1 MIALHRDTI
10 TRKEMDALLSNIID
24 GSVSPGELGG
34 VAVQELGKFLS
45 WKQSYGVALRSCEQA
60 YEIALGA
67 LNLPKGALVGVSPLA
82 SSFLLEQISLLG
94 LAPYKVDVDERTLL
108 PSTQGVQEGL
118 QAGISALLLSSP
130 VGNIPKPED
139 YEGIGIPIIE
149 DITLTIGSTLNDAPV
164 GFIGSA
170 VILSGDQPGVV
181 AMGGGALLSTE
192 SLGLWR
198 NIRKVRNFSRPS
210 YQMPDLNA
218 SLVISQLK
226 YLGKNREKRSGVFKV
241 YQEALRKSGR
251 NRSLLHSPEGMSL
264 VPAFFP
270 VLLDGSVQ
278 DARSYA
284 KKKGI
289 ALGSLV
295 DTSVDFEELSGE
307 LKQVALR
314 GVVFPLYPLLSRDEI
329 DVVARVLTTLP

>member
-24 GSVSPGELGG
+24 GSISPGELGG
-34 VAVQELGKFLS
+34 MAIQELGKSLS

-67 LNLPKGALVGVSPLA
+67 LNLPKGSLVGVSPLA
-82 SSFLLEQISLLG
+82 SSFLVEQISLLE
-94 LAPYKVDVDERTLL
+94 LTPYTVHVDERTLL
-108 PSTQGVQEGL
+108 PSSQAIQEGV

-130 VGNIPKPED
+130 AGNIPKPED
-139 YEGIGIPIIE
+139 YEGVGIPVIE
-149 DITLTIGSTLNDAPV
+149 DITLTIGSTCNDVPV
-164 GFIGSA
+164 GSVGSA

-181 AMGGGALLSTE
+181 AMGGGALLATD

-198 NIRKVRNFSRPS
+198 NIRKVPNFSRPS
-210 YQMPDLNA
+210 YQLPDLNV

-226 YLGKNREKRSGVFKV
+226 YLGKNREKRAGILKL
-241 YQEALRKSGR
+241 YQDSLRKSGR
-251 NRSLLHSPEGMSL
+251 NKSLLHSPEGVSL

-270 VLLDGSVQ
+270 LLLDGSVQ
-278 DARSYA
+278 DARAYA

-289 ALGSLV
+289 TIGALV
-295 DTSVDFEELSGE
+295 DSSVALDELPSA
-307 LKQVALR
+307 LKQIALR
-314 GVVFPLYPLLSRDEI
+314 GVVFPLYPLLSREEI
-329 DVVARVLTTLP
+329 DTIARVLTTLP

>member
-34 VAVQELGKFLS
+34 MAIQELGKSLG
-45 WKQSYGVALRSCEQA
+45 WKQGYGVAVRSCDQA

-67 LNLPKGALVGVSPLA
+67 LSLPQGSLVGVSPLV
-82 SSFLLEQISLLG
+82 SSFLVDQISAIG
-94 LAPYKVDVDERTLL
+94 LTPYVLELDERTLL
-108 PSTQGVQEGL
+108 PSNQGIQEAL
-118 QAGISALLLSSP
+118 QAGIAALLLSSP
-130 VGNIPKPED
+130 AGNVPKPED
-139 YEGIGIPIIE
+139 YESIGIPIIE
-149 DITLTIGSTLNDAPV
+149 DITLTIGSTFNNTPV
-164 GFIGSA
+164 GSIGSA

-181 AMGGGALLSTE
+181 AMGGGALLATD

-198 NIRKVRNFSRPS
+198 NIRKVQNFSRPS

-226 YLGKNREKRSGVFKV
+226 YLGKNIEKRSGIFKV

-251 NRSLLHSPEGMSL
+251 NRPLLHSPEGTSL

-278 DARSYA
+278 DARGYA

-289 ALGSLV
+289 TIGSLV
-295 DTSVDFEELSGE
+295 DASVNLEELSSE

-314 GVVFPLYPLLSRDEI
+314 GITLPLYPLLSREEI
-329 DVVARVLTTLP
+329 DLVSRVLATLP